1 MGGGSE
7 VLKIDD
13 ALAIV
18 DDFVAENW
26 DCKEVTIMNDCLFC
40 KIAAGEILP
49 PACTMTTMSTHFVT
63 SIPRCRCIFS

>member
-18 DDFVAENW
+18 DDFVAE
-26 DCKEVTIMNDCLFC
+26 KL
-40 KIAAGEILP
+40 GL
-49 PACTMTTMSTHFVT
+49 
-63 SIPRCRCIFS
+63 

>member
-18 DDFVAENW
+18 DDFVAEKL
-26 DCKEVTIMNDCLFC
+26 DCKEVSIMNDCLFC
-40 KIAAGEILP
+40 KIAAGETLP
-49 PACTMTTMSTHFVT
+49 PACTMMTMSMRSAT
-63 SIPRCRCIFS
+63 SIPRCRCTFS